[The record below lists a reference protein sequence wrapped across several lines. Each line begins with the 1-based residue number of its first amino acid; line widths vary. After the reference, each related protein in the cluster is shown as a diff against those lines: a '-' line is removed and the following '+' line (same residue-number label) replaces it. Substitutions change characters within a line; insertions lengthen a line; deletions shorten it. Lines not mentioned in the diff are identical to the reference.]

1 MEEIIVNQSLFK
13 TFLNYVVKLITLV
26 HTYIMSINDNSGIAL
41 SDKTLHFL
49 VIGFTGAIILLI
61 VHPIFKWLVN
71 RKKTII
77 VSWIYVFTVLVAITL
92 FIEIGQDMTGTGN
105 MELADML
112 AGLKGFIFFSLIG
125 IVAIKGFSIL
135 KDAINKKYV
144 IKIEKRDDENGEDNH
159 ENPSK

>member
-61 VHPIFKWLVN
+61 VHPVFKWLAN
-71 RKKTII
+71 RNKTII
-77 VSWIYVFTVLVAITL
+77 VSWIYVFTVLVALTL

-105 MELADML
+105 MELADIM
-112 AGLKGFIFFSLIG
+112 AGLKGFFFFSIIG
-125 IVAIKGFSIL
+125 IIAIKGSKIAKGVL
-135 KDAINKKYV
+135 NRKYV
-144 IKIEKRDDENGEDNH
+144 IKIEKRDDSGKE
-159 ENPSK
+159 